1 MGPLLKFF
9 YDGSFTPA
17 IISWLGF
24 AIIII
29 SLSLYNILGCNDRR
43 DEINTNNKTTAVATT
58 KTNIHEIMTN
68 SDALGYGDALYIAE
82 GYSKYSF
89 MSKQRIYDQLTS
101 KYEGY
106 SSDVAHHAVDNLKAD
121 YKVNALKMAKSY
133 INSTGLSGTK
143 LYKQLTDFEKFTDE
157 EASYAIDNL

>member
-1 MGPLLKFF
+1 MFNND
-9 YDGSFTPA
+9 DGSFTPA

-24 AIIII
+24 AIMII
-29 SLSLYNILGCNDRR
+29 SLSLYNALGCNDRKN
-43 DEINTNNKTTAVATT
+43 EINADNKTTTVAATT
-58 KTNIHEIMTN
+58 KTNIHEIMAN
-68 SDALGYGDALYIAE
+68 SDALEYEDALYIAE

-133 INSTGLSGTK
+133 MNSTGLSGTK
-143 LYKQLTDFEKFTDE
+143 LYKQLTDFEKFTSE
-157 EASYAIDNL
+157 EASYAMDNL

>member
-1 MGPLLKFF
+1 MLNND
-9 YDGSFTPA
+9 DGSFTPA

-24 AIIII
+24 AIMIV
-29 SLSLYNILGCNDRR
+29 SLSLYNALGCNDKKN
-43 DEINTNNKTTAVATT
+43 EINISNETTTVAATT

-68 SDALGYGDALYIAE
+68 SDALEYGDALYIAE

-106 SSDVAHHAVDNLKAD
+106 SSDVAHHAVDNLKVD
-121 YKVNALKMAKSY
+121 YKVNAVKMARSY
-133 INSTGLSGTK
+133 MNSTGLSGAK

-157 EASYAIDNL
+157 ESSYAMNNL